1 MSKMAAALIAAFSVM
16 ACASAAWAD
25 GAAGD
30 ACAANLSPDG
40 KAIYAAVVA
49 ANPTSQT
56 LRDVVE
62 EQARGLV
69 MGGKI
74 SRSTGRE
81 NAVAAAECV
90 RARLN

>member
-1 MSKMAAALIAAFSVM
+1 MSKTMAAMTAAFTVM
-16 ACASAAWAD
+16 ICASMAWAD
-25 GAAGD
+25 ASAGD
-30 ACAANLSPDG
+30 VCAAKLTPDG

-62 EQARGLV
+62 HQTRELAMADR
-69 MGGKI
+69 I
-74 SRSTGRE
+74 SRDTARN
-81 NAVAAAECV
+81 NAVAAADCV